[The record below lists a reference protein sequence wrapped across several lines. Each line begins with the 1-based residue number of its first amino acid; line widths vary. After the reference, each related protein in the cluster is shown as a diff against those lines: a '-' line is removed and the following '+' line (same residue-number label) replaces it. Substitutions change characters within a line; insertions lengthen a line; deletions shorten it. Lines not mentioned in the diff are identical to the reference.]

1 MRKSCASEL
10 VPSPRPSGSDMA
22 GSSAGSGRAPAKY
35 ESERSEGGLAKEAW
49 GSHGGLSFLGSVG
62 VAVALEMS
70 LDVLSV
76 PWMEPRASGVCP
88 ACFVTYALGGASP
101 DTGRDNVP
109 GETCDGD
116 GDGESRVVPFVD
128 VDGARLGFLNVI
140 PSNEPVLSTS
150 GMLARCIVSL
160 KDEDPFSDML
170 ARRCVDPLDCSEVDE
185 NVRDGRVS
193 PLPPAP
199 RQNSS
204 PVLACL
210 EFEAVDMLVKLL
222 ADPLLLVGD
231 VAVLEV
237 PF

>member
-1 MRKSCASEL
+1 
-10 VPSPRPSGSDMA
+10 MA

-49 GSHGGLSFLGSVG
+49 GSYGGLSFLGSVG

-70 LDVLSV
+70 LDVPSV
-76 PWMEPRASGVCP
+76 PSMEPRASGVCP
-88 ACFVTYALGGASP
+88 ACSVTYVLGGASP

-116 GDGESRVVPFVD
+116 GDGDGECRVVPFID
-128 VDGARLGFLNVI
+128 VDGARLDFLNVI

-160 KDEDPFSDML
+160 NDEDPFSDML
-170 ARRCVDPLDCSEVDE
+170 ARRCVDPLDCSDVGEK
-185 NVRDGRVS
+185 VRDGRVS

-210 EFEAVDMLVKLL
+210 EIEAVEMLEKLL
-222 ADPLLLVGD
+222 ADPFLLVGD
-231 VAVLEV
+231 VAWLEV